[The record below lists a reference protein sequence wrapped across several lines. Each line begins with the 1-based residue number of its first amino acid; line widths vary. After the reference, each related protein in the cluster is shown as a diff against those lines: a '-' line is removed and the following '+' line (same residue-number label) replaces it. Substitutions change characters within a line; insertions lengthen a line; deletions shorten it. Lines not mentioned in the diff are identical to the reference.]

1 MGGRKMEFL
10 KDVLGEELYQQFK
23 LKVDAHNG
31 DEANKD
37 KLIKLA
43 NLTNGEYVGKGK
55 YESLE
60 ADLNSKVAELTSA
73 NALIE
78 EMKKATVGND
88 ELQNKIGNYE
98 TTITDL
104 QAELQ
109 KTKLEGEL
117 KVALLGAK
125 AMDIDYLTYK
135 LRENN
140 QELKL
145 DENGKIGG
153 IEDMITSLK
162 TQFPNQFETSSQKII
177 QENKLEKE
185 ENNNETLT
193 KNELLKKSYA
203 ERTEIYNKDPEAYR
217 EMMSK

>member
-1 MGGRKMEFL
+1 MEFL
-10 KDVLGEELYQQFK
+10 KDVLGDELYQQFK

-31 DEANKD
+31 DEGNKD

-43 NLTNGEYVGKGK
+43 NLTSGDYVGKGK

-60 ADLNSKVAELTSA
+60 ADLNSKNAELTSA

-78 EMKKATVGND
+78 EMKKATNGNE
-88 ELQNKIGNYE
+88 ELQTKINDYE
-98 TTITDL
+98 KTIFDL
-104 QAELQ
+104 QAQLQ
-109 KTKLEGEL
+109 KTQLENEV
-117 KVALLGAK
+117 KVALLEAK

-135 LRENN
+135 MRESN

-153 IEDMITSLK
+153 LEDMITSLK
-162 TQFPNQFETSSQKII
+162 TQFPNQFESSSQKII

-185 ENNNETLT
+185 ENGSNSITKEEFSKMGYNERNKLFQEDRQLYD
-193 KNELLKKSYA
+193 ELAK
-203 ERTEIYNKDPEAYR
+203 
-217 EMMSK
+217 

>member
-1 MGGRKMEFL
+1 MEFL

-43 NLTNGEYVGKGK
+43 NLSAGDYVGKGK

-60 ADLNSKVAELTSA
+60 ADLNSKNAELLSA

-78 EMKKATVGND
+78 EMKKATNGNE
-88 ELQNKIGNYE
+88 ELQGKIASYE
-98 TTITDL
+98 TTIADL
-104 QAELQ
+104 QAQLQ
-109 KTKLEGEL
+109 KTQLENEL
-117 KVALLGAK
+117 KVALLEAK

-135 LRENN
+135 MRESN
-140 QELKL
+140 QELRL

-153 IEDMITSLK
+153 LEDMISSLK
-162 TQFPNQFETSSQKII
+162 TQFPNQFEKSSQKII
-177 QENKLEKE
+177 QENKLKQEENSSNGITKE
-185 ENNNETLT
+185 EFSKMGYNERNKLFQEDRQLYD
-193 KNELLKKSYA
+193 ELVK
-203 ERTEIYNKDPEAYR
+203 
-217 EMMSK
+217 

>member
-1 MGGRKMEFL
+1 MEFL

-88 ELQNKIGNYE
+88 ELQTKIGNYE

-117 KVALLGAK
+117 KVALLEAK
-125 AMDIDYLTYK
+125 ATDIDYLTYK
-135 LRENN
+135 MKENN

-153 IEDMITSLK
+153 LEEMITSLK

-177 QENKLEKE
+177 QENKLGKE

-203 ERTEIYNKDPEAYR
+203 ERNEIYNKNPEAYR

>member
-1 MGGRKMEFL
+1 MEFL
-10 KDVLGEELYQQFK
+10 KDVLGDELYQQFK

-117 KVALLGAK
+117 KVALLEAK
-125 AMDIDYLTYK
+125 ATDIDYLTYK

-145 DENGKIGG
+145 DEKGKIGG

-177 QENKLEKE
+177 QENKLGKE
-185 ENNNETLT
+185 ENNNDTLT

-203 ERTEIYNKDPEAYR
+203 ERNEIYNKDPEAYR

>member
-1 MGGRKMEFL
+1 MEFL
-10 KDVLGEELYQQFK
+10 KDVLGDELYQQFK

-88 ELQNKIGNYE
+88 ELQNKIGKYE

-117 KVALLGAK
+117 KVALLEAK
-125 AMDIDYLTYK
+125 ATDIDYLTYK
-135 LRENN
+135 MKENN

-177 QENKLEKE
+177 QENKLGKE
-185 ENNNETLT
+185 ENNNDTLT

-203 ERTEIYNKDPEAYR
+203 ERNEIYNKDPEAYR

>member
-1 MGGRKMEFL
+1 MEFL

-23 LKVDAHNG
+23 TKVDAHNG

-43 NLTNGEYVGKGK
+43 NLTSGEYVGKGK
-55 YESLE
+55 YDSLE
-60 ADLNSKVAELTSA
+60 TELNSKVAELTSA
-73 NALIE
+73 NSLIE
-78 EMKKATVGND
+78 QMKAATSGNE
-88 ELQNKIGNYE
+88 ELQSKITEYE

-104 QAELQ
+104 NEKLQ
-109 KTKLEGEL
+109 KTQLENEI

-125 AMDIDYLTYK
+125 ATDIDYLVYK
-135 LRENN
+135 MKENN
-140 QELKL
+140 QELAL
-145 DENGKIGG
+145 DENGKVTG

-162 TQFPNQFETSSQKII
+162 TQFPNQFESSSQKII

-185 ENNNETLT
+185 ENNSNSLT

-203 ERTEIYNKDPEAYR
+203 ERNEIYNKNPEAYR
-217 EMMSK
+217 EIMSNE

>member
-1 MGGRKMEFL
+1 MEFL

-117 KVALLGAK
+117 KVALLEAK
-125 AMDIDYLTYK
+125 ATDIDYLTYK
-135 LRENN
+135 MKENN
-140 QELKL
+140 QDIKL

-162 TQFPNQFETSSQKII
+162 TQFPNQFETSSKKII

-203 ERTEIYNKDPEAYR
+203 ERNEIYNKDPEAYR

>member
-1 MGGRKMEFL
+1 MEFL

-31 DEANKD
+31 DEANKE

-43 NLTNGEYVGKGK
+43 NLTSGEYVGKGK

-60 ADLNSKVAELTSA
+60 ADLNSKNAELLSA

-78 EMKKATVGND
+78 EMKKATNGNE
-88 ELQNKIGNYE
+88 ELQGKIASYE
-98 TTITDL
+98 TTISDL
-104 QAELQ
+104 QAQLQ
-109 KTKLEGEL
+109 KTQLENEL
-117 KVALLGAK
+117 KVALLEAK

-135 LRENN
+135 MRESN

-153 IEDMITSLK
+153 IEAMITSLK
-162 TQFPNQFETSSQKII
+162 TQFPNQFETSSKKII
-177 QENKLEKE
+177 QEHKLEKE
-185 ENNNETLT
+185 ENGSNSITKEEFSKMGYNERNKLFQEDRALYD
-193 KNELLKKSYA
+193 ELAK
-203 ERTEIYNKDPEAYR
+203 
-217 EMMSK
+217 

>member
-1 MGGRKMEFL
+1 MEFL

-43 NLTNGEYVGKGK
+43 NLSAGDYVGKGK

-60 ADLNSKVAELTSA
+60 ADLNSKNAELLSA

-78 EMKKATVGND
+78 EMKKATNGNE
-88 ELQNKIGNYE
+88 ELQSKIGNYE
-98 TTITDL
+98 TTIADL
-104 QAELQ
+104 QAKLQ
-109 KTKLEGEL
+109 KTQLENEL
-117 KVALLGAK
+117 KVALLEAK

-135 LRENN
+135 MRESN
-140 QELKL
+140 QELRL

-153 IEDMITSLK
+153 LEDMISSLK
-162 TQFPNQFETSSQKII
+162 IQFPNQFESSSQKII
-177 QENKLEKE
+177 QENKLNQEENSSNGITKE
-185 ENNNETLT
+185 EFSKMGYNERNKLFQEDRQLYD
-193 KNELLKKSYA
+193 ELVK
-203 ERTEIYNKDPEAYR
+203 
-217 EMMSK
+217 

>member
-1 MGGRKMEFL
+1 MEFL

-43 NLTNGEYVGKGK
+43 NLTSGEYVGKGK

-117 KVALLGAK
+117 KVALLEAK
-125 AMDIDYLTYK
+125 ATDIDYLTYK
-135 LRENN
+135 MKENN
-140 QELKL
+140 QDIKL

-162 TQFPNQFETSSQKII
+162 TQFPNQFETSSKKII

-203 ERTEIYNKDPEAYR
+203 ERNEIYNKDPEAYR

>member
-1 MGGRKMEFL
+1 MEFL

-78 EMKKATVGND
+78 EMKKATNGNE
-88 ELQNKIGNYE
+88 ELQGKISNYE
-98 TTITDL
+98 ATISDL
-104 QAELQ
+104 QEKLQ
-109 KTKLEGEL
+109 KTQLENEL
-117 KVALLGAK
+117 KVALLEAK
-125 AMDIDYLTYK
+125 ATDIDYLTYK
-135 LRENN
+135 MRENN
-140 QELKL
+140 QELTV
-145 DENGKIGG
+145 DENGKISGL
-153 IEDMITSLK
+153 EDMITSLK

-177 QENKLEKE
+177 QENKLGKE
-185 ENNNETLT
+185 ENGSTGITKEEFSKMGYNERNKLFQEDRQLYD
-193 KNELLKKSYA
+193 ELAK
-203 ERTEIYNKDPEAYR
+203 
-217 EMMSK
+217 

>member
-1 MGGRKMEFL
+1 MEFL
-10 KDVLGEELYQQFK
+10 KDVLGDELYQQFK

-117 KVALLGAK
+117 KVALLEAK
-125 AMDIDYLTYK
+125 ATDIDYLTYK
-135 LRENN
+135 MKENN
-140 QELKL
+140 QDIKL

-162 TQFPNQFETSSQKII
+162 TQFPNQFETSSKKII

-203 ERTEIYNKDPEAYR
+203 ERNEIYNKDPEAYR

>member
-1 MGGRKMEFL
+1 MEFL
-10 KDVLGEELYQQFK
+10 KDVLGDELYQQFK
-23 LKVDAHNG
+23 LKIDAHNG

-117 KVALLGAK
+117 KVALLEAK
-125 AMDIDYLTYK
+125 ATDIDYLTYK
-135 LRENN
+135 MKENN

-185 ENNNETLT
+185 ENNNDTLT

-203 ERTEIYNKDPEAYR
+203 ERNEIYNKDPEAYR

>member
-1 MGGRKMEFL
+1 MEFL

-117 KVALLGAK
+117 KVALLEAK
-125 AMDIDYLTYK
+125 ATDVDYLTYK
-135 LRENN
+135 MKENN
-140 QELKL
+140 QDIKL

-162 TQFPNQFETSSQKII
+162 TQFPNQFETSSKKII

-203 ERTEIYNKDPEAYR
+203 ERNEIYNKDPEAYR

>member
-1 MGGRKMEFL
+1 MEFL

-88 ELQNKIGNYE
+88 ELQTKIGNYE

-117 KVALLGAK
+117 KVALLEAK
-125 AMDIDYLTYK
+125 ATDIDYLTYK

-145 DENGKIGG
+145 DEKGKIGG

-203 ERTEIYNKDPEAYR
+203 ERNEIYNKDPEAYR

>member
-1 MGGRKMEFL
+1 MEFL

-31 DEANKD
+31 DEANKE

-43 NLTNGEYVGKGK
+43 NLTSGEYVGKGK

-60 ADLNSKVAELTSA
+60 ADLNSKNAELTSA

-78 EMKKATVGND
+78 EMKKATNGNE
-88 ELQNKIGNYE
+88 ELQGKINNYE
-98 TTITDL
+98 ATISDL
-104 QAELQ
+104 QAQLQ
-109 KTKLEGEL
+109 KTQLENEL
-117 KVALLGAK
+117 KVALLEAK

-135 LRENN
+135 MRESN

-153 IEDMITSLK
+153 LQDMITSLK
-162 TQFPNQFETSSQKII
+162 TQFPNQFESSSQKII

-185 ENNNETLT
+185 ENGSNSITREEFSKMGYNERNKLFQEDRALYD
-193 KNELLKKSYA
+193 ELAK
-203 ERTEIYNKDPEAYR
+203 
-217 EMMSK
+217 